1 MGTGGRRALGW
12 PGEAGTENRTHREG
26 AEHAEEDAEKT
37 KSKPES
43 AEVAESAERTGP
55 VGGSCP
61 KFVTLGIHRMPV
73 FFGIDVGSSLI
84 KGAVLDLGARELR
97 HIHRVPMPEFVR
109 GLPDSHREVDPAAVV
124 DAVED
129 ILARLTRLAPGCD
142 GVMFCGQMQGFVL
155 VNGRGEAISNYISW
169 LDQRVSPAE
178 FEEMAGQLTPG
189 ERDELGNDLKP
200 GIALPILDWL
210 KRHDALPSGDATPV
224 SLADFVA
231 GRLCGRDADHG
242 ADAGRGVRRA
252 IADHPGLAPG
262 SDRQARPRV
271 ASVARGAAHRIDG
284 RHVAGSA
291 VLCRHRRSAMR
302 AGRRFARR
310 AGAFR
315 EYRDGLAGVHDHGFR
330 AARGLQVR
338 PYFGGRFL
346 RTITHIPG
354 GRALGPLI
362 RLLTEIGGASEEE
375 AWRYIERAVA
385 SVPSTDLRASVAFF
399 PGPCGYGGF
408 FENLHDGN
416 LAIGHVFRA
425 VFESMARN
433 YETCARRIDP
443 DRGAGAS
450 GLFRRGGA
458 PHPASAGA
466 DRRGD
471 GFAAAPVARTRR
483 TPYSA

>member
-1 MGTGGRRALGW
+1 
-12 PGEAGTENRTHREG
+12 
-26 AEHAEEDAEKT
+26 
-37 KSKPES
+37 
-43 AEVAESAERTGP
+43 
-55 VGGSCP
+55 
-61 KFVTLGIHRMPV
+61 MPV

-97 HIHRVPMPEFVR
+97 HVHRAPMPEFVR

-129 ILARLTRLAPGCD
+129 ILAHLTRLAPGCD

-169 LDQRVSPAE
+169 LDRRVSPAE
-178 FEEMAGQLTPG
+178 FEEMSGKLTPG

-231 GRLCGRDADHG
+231 GRLSG
-242 ADAGRGVRRA
+242 AMPIMEPTQAAAFGALSLTTLDWHRGAIGKLGLESLRWPEVRPTGSTAGAWQGAPCFAAVGDQQCA
-252 IADHPGLAPG
+252 LAGASLGERELSVNIGTG
-262 SDRQARPRV
+262 SQVSMITESARP
-271 ASVARGAAHRIDG
+271 
-284 RHVAGSA
+284 
-291 VLCRHRRSAMR
+291 
-302 AGRRFARR
+302 
-310 AGAFR
+310 
-315 EYRDGLAGVHDHGFR
+315 E
-330 AARGLQVR
+330 GLQVR

-375 AWRYIERAVA
+375 AWRHIERALA
-385 SVPSTDLRASVAFF
+385 SVPATDLRASVAFF

-416 LAIGHVFRA
+416 LTIGHVFRA

-433 YETCARRIDP
+433 YEACARRIDP
-443 DRGAGAS
+443 D
-450 GLFRRGGA
+450 GGA
-458 PHPASAGA
+458 VRVVFSGGVARRIPLLRELTAAAMGLPQRLSPHPEDTLLGLLMLACA
-466 DRRGD
+466 
-471 GFAAAPVARTRR
+471 TMKL
-483 TPYSA
+483 